1 MYKND
6 SSCAV
11 SITVVRAYKEA
22 VKVAGEVEEV
32 TRACMEWM
40 EEKKIVFTH
49 NPFSMPQGGLE
60 ALNT

>member
-22 VKVAGEVEEV
+22 VKVAGEVEESMHGV
-32 TRACMEWM
+32 DGG
-40 EEKKIVFTH
+40 EETH
-49 NPFSMPQGGLE
+49 GSTLE
-60 ALNT
+60 SKV